1 MRFCMGWSELEGGR
15 GGIGMGMGFF
25 FHICQIGIRKRIVEG
40 ERESKLWNHLRLR
53 L

>member
-15 GGIGMGMGFF
+15 RGVGMGMGVLF
-25 FHICQIGIRKRIVEG
+25 IYG
-40 ERESKLWNHLRLR
+40 RLGYGDG